1 MCLHNPSEITK
12 SGRIEVR
19 ILLKFAY
26 IVITPI
32 PLVPGDD
39 YQLYVESTRR
49 TFSEALETRPSQ
61 VGNTQDGR
69 RSTCKWDT
77 WSGRLI
83 VGAGVARLA
92 VVLAH
97 RGEGHGLVYFALGF
111 ASFVAPAGASCAMI
125 RAPRTR
131 VALPGLL
138 LRGHDVAAVAV
149 LLGAPL
155 FGLCIIFIA
164 PANVP

>member
-1 MCLHNPSEITK
+1 MLALDTSEVTK
-12 SGRIEVR
+12 KGRFKVFFFIELVP
-19 ILLKFAY
+19 IFET
-26 IVITPI
+26 TP
-32 PLVPGDD
+32 PLVPGDGH
-39 YQLYVESTRR
+39 QLYAESTRR
-49 TFSEALETRPSQ
+49 TLCIPLETCPAR
-61 VGNTQDGR
+61 VFYNQDWR
-69 RSTCKWDT
+69 RSTCGRDS